1 MVCRILVPRP
11 GIEPTPPALEAWSF
25 SHWDIREVLISLW
38 SCLVSFHFLA
48 FFFSLPNTAPWL
60 QIHASD
66 FRPESY
72 FLIWKRREIIAPAEG
87 WHKGGAWHRQ
97 EPTGIRACCPCSLP
111 SKDENKGYHSGDPT
125 PCSQLPPAASSQ
137 LLPLHLSV
145 LTVPGPL
152 WVCFWTQGP
161 SGTEQR

>member
-1 MVCRILVPRP
+1 MNLCPLHWKLTVLATGASGKSRFLVV
-11 GIEPTPPALEAWSF
+11 LFSF
-25 SHWDIREVLISLW
+25 
-38 SCLVSFHFLA
+38 SFHFPV

-60 QIHASD
+60 QIRASD

-97 EPTGIRACCPCSLP
+97 EPSGIRACCPCSLP

-145 LTVPGPL
+145 PTLPGPL
-152 WVCFWTQGP
+152 
-161 SGTEQR
+161 